1 MKKRTYIG
9 LATTFHD
16 PAIAILDENGGV
28 LFAEAAE
35 RFLQYKRAPY
45 CESAPVM
52 YLPELLKEYVNPD
65 HEIVV
70 ATTWSERFSSYLAR
84 LAEEGFFGF
93 DSIQALGREYTPS
106 LVDSLTERALVGE
119 LHCAQDR
126 AGRSVLLT
134 AHRVLGHTDVEL
146 RRYEH
151 HDCHAAYACL
161 TSPFEQ
167 ASCLVVDGMGESSA
181 SAIFS
186 YEGGIPLLKRQ
197 FRGRDSIGFFF
208 GLITE
213 LCGWDPGKGEEWKVM
228 GLAPYGNQNREIRK
242 QIDRLI
248 KVDEGAVFAA
258 DKADVNDAVRQ
269 LQAITD
275 RNQKNTQADMAFEGQ
290 RAFERMMRVK
300 LAEAKAEVPFENLVL
315 SGGCALNSSF
325 NGKIIQRDG
334 LFEAVYVPPAPADDG
349 NAIGAAMLALAAD
362 RAGTPPGDKAFHTPY
377 LGKDLSQV
385 SLEQIADRD
394 NRIRWLGD
402 DVVRRGA
409 QCLADGKLVGWVQGR
424 AEFGPRALGNRSII
438 ADPRPADAKA
448 QINAKV
454 KYREAFRPFAP
465 SILHEHGPDWFE
477 DYQLSPYMERTLKF
491 RKKMRE
497 RVPAVVHEDGTGRL
511 QSVVRDWN
519 PRYYDLIS
527 AFYELTGV
535 PLILNTSFNI
545 MGKPILHNAQDALLM
560 FYTTGIDVLVVGD
573 YIAEK

>member
-16 PAIAILDENGGV
+16 PAIAIVDDAGNV
-28 LFAEAAE
+28 LFAEAVE
-35 RFLQYKRAPY
+35 RYLQYKRAPN

-52 YLPELLKEYVNPD
+52 YLPELLKEYVDPD

-70 ATTWSERFSSYLAR
+70 ATSWGERFSAYLR
-84 LAEEGFFGF
+84 RVAEEGFFRF
-93 DSIQALGREYTPS
+93 DTIRALGQEYTSS
-106 LVDSLTERALVGE
+106 LVDAISERALVGD
-119 LHCAQDR
+119 LHYAQDR
-126 AGRSVLLT
+126 AGRSVLLM
-134 AHRVLGHTDVEL
+134 AHRILGHTNVEL
-146 RRYEH
+146 RRYDH
-151 HDCHAAYACL
+151 HECHAAYACL
-161 TSPFEQ
+161 TSPFDE

-181 SAIFS
+181 SAI
-186 YEGGIPLLKRQ
+186 YRYDGGVLSLKRRFQ
-197 FRGRDSIGFFF
+197 GRDSIGFFF

-228 GLAPYGNQNREIRK
+228 GLAPYGSENTAIRQ

-248 KVDEGAVFAA
+248 KIEDGAISAA
-258 DKADVNDAVRQ
+258 DKSEINDAVKQ
-269 LQAITD
+269 LQGIVALQEANI
-275 RNQKNTQADMAFEGQ
+275 RADLAFEGQ
-290 RAFERMMRVK
+290 RAFERLMHVK
-300 LAEAKAEVPFENLVL
+300 LAEAKEEAPSQKLVL
-315 SGGCALNSSF
+315 AGGCALNSSF
-325 NGKIIQRDG
+325 NGKIILPDG
-334 LFEAVYVPPAPADDG
+334 LFDEVHVPPAPADDG
-349 NAIGAAMLALAAD
+349 NAVGAALLALGAD
-362 RAGTPPGDKAFHTPY
+362 NTDLPVRKEFHSPY

-394 NRIRWLGD
+394 ERIRRLGD
-402 DVVRRGA
+402 GVVRHAA

-424 AEFGPRALGNRSII
+424 AEFGPRSLGNRSIL

-465 SILHEHGPDWFE
+465 SILHEHGQDWFE

-491 RKKMRE
+491 REDVRQ

-511 QSVVRDWN
+511 QSVIRDWN
-519 PRYYDLIS
+519 PRYHDLIS
-527 AFYELTGV
+527 AFHELTGV